1 MPSFYALI
9 IGTDQSLVKS
19 WINNEKALKL
29 LQDNP
34 NVKIFRIS
42 TDQIASIVNGAI
54 MWKDVA
60 VKDI

>member
-42 TDQIASIVNGAI
+42 TDQIASIVNGAV
-54 MWKDVA
+54 MWKDVTI
-60 VKDI
+60 KDI

>member
-19 WINNEKALKL
+19 WMNNEKALKL

-42 TDQIASIVNGAI
+42 TDQIASIVNGAV
-54 MWKDVA
+54 MWKDVTI
-60 VKDI
+60 KDI

>member
-42 TDQIASIVNGAI
+42 TDQIASIVNGAVT
-54 MWKDVA
+54 WKDVTI
-60 VKDI
+60 KDI